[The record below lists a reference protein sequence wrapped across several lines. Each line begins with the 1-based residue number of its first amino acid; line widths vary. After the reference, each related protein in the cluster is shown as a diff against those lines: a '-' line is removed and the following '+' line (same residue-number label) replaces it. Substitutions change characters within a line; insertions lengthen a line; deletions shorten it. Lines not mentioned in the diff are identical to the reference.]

1 MIKKIRD
8 IYYALWAD
16 AINYERLKNGG
27 GEHWKVFT
35 FSHMS
40 IILSL
45 NIATL
50 YSIILLI
57 TNRKITEFVHKL
69 ALQWTSSE
77 IVAKF
82 IWATVVLFIPSMI
95 ITYFLVFYKGNYQYI
110 LDNYNFKNGR
120 YLLIYYVL
128 TFVLL
133 IAFSLL
139 NKFFR

>member
-1 MIKKIRD
+1 M
-8 IYYALWAD
+8 
-16 AINYERLKNGG
+16 KNGG
-27 GEHWKVFT
+27 GDHWKVFV

-50 YSIILLI
+50 YSIFIFVTDLEP
-57 TNRKITEFVHKL
+57 TEFIREL
-69 ALQWTSSE
+69 ALEWTSSE
-77 IVAKF
+77 TVSKL
-82 IWATVVLFIPSMI
+82 IWTTTVLYIPSML
-95 ITYFLVFYKGNYQYI
+95 ITYFLIFYKRKYQYI
-110 LDNYNFKNGR
+110 LDNYDFKNGR
-120 YLLIYYVL
+120 YLLIYYIS